1 MIETTAHSMI
11 SQSMNA
17 MQTGNIA
24 NKTAP
29 VSNASENAPKNMEKV
44 KAAAKDFEAM
54 FMSQMLTHMFSGVK
68 TDETFGGGKGEEVFR
83 GMMVNEY
90 GKMIANAGGIG
101 LSDEISRAMILMQES
116 Q

>member
-1 MIETTAHSMI
+1 MMETTAHSMI
-11 SQSMNA
+11 NQSISA

-29 VSNASENAPKNMEKV
+29 VSNTSENTPKNMAKV
-44 KAAAKDFEAM
+44 EAAAKDFEAM
-54 FMSQMLTHMFSGVK
+54 FMSQMLTHMFSGIK
-68 TDETFGGGKGEEVFR
+68 TDETFGGGKGEEIFR